1 MRHKM
6 TDEERVAIKISAL
19 ISDLRLD
26 IEKVGVYMARVGG
39 NVVNHRLDLLTEV
52 SQEERSNYDFRAI
65 HFTLF
70 YELVYPFSLF
80 A

>member
-6 TDEERVAIKISAL
+6 TDEERVAVKISAL

-52 SQEERSNYDFRAI
+52 SQEERSNHDIRAN
-65 HFTLF
+65 HYTLF
-70 YELVYPFSLF
+70 
-80 A
+80 

>member
-6 TDEERVAIKISAL
+6 TDEERVAVKISAL

-26 IEKVGVYMARVGG
+26 IEKIGVYMARVGG

-52 SQEERSNYDFRAI
+52 AQQERSNHDIRAN
-65 HFTLF
+65 HYTLF
-70 YELVYPFSLF
+70 
-80 A
+80 

>member
-1 MRHKM
+1 MKHRI
-6 TDEERVAIKISAL
+6 TDEERVAVKISAL

-52 SQEERSNYDFRAI
+52 AQQERSNHDIRAN
-65 HFTLF
+65 HYTLF
-70 YELVYPFSLF
+70 
-80 A
+80 

>member
-6 TDEERVAIKISAL
+6 TDEERVAVKISAL

-52 SQEERSNYDFRAI
+52 AQQERSSHDIRAN
-65 HFTLF
+65 HYTLF
-70 YELVYPFSLF
+70 
-80 A
+80 

>member
-1 MRHKM
+1 MRNKM
-6 TDEERVAIKISAL
+6 TDEEKVALRISAL

-52 SQEERSNYDFRAI
+52 AQQERSNHDIRRNHY
-65 HFTLF
+65 TLF
-70 YELVYPFSLF
+70 
-80 A
+80 

>member
-1 MRHKM
+1 MRHKI
-6 TDEERVAIKISAL
+6 TDEEKVAMKISAL

-52 SQEERSNYDFRAI
+52 AQEERSNHDIRAN
-65 HFTLF
+65 HYTLF
-70 YELVYPFSLF
+70 
-80 A
+80 

>member
-1 MRHKM
+1 MRNKM
-6 TDEERVAIKISAL
+6 TDEEKVALRISAL

-52 SQEERSNYDFRAI
+52 AQQERSDHDIRAN
-65 HFTLF
+65 HYTLF
-70 YELVYPFSLF
+70 
-80 A
+80 

>member
-6 TDEERVAIKISAL
+6 TDEERVAVKISAL

-52 SQEERSNYDFRAI
+52 SQEE
-65 HFTLF
+65 
-70 YELVYPFSLF
+70 
-80 A
+80 

>member
-6 TDEERVAIKISAL
+6 TDEERVAVKISAL

-52 SQEERSNYDFRAI
+52 AQQERSNHDIRAN
-65 HFTLF
+65 HYTLF
-70 YELVYPFSLF
+70 
-80 A
+80 

>member
-1 MRHKM
+1 MRNKM
-6 TDEERVAIKISAL
+6 TDEEKVALRISAL

-52 SQEERSNYDFRAI
+52 AKEERQGHDIRANQYK
-65 HFTLF
+65 LF
-70 YELVYPFSLF
+70 
-80 A
+80 

>member
-1 MRHKM
+1 MRNKM
-6 TDEERVAIKISAL
+6 TDEEKVALRISAL

-52 SQEERSNYDFRAI
+52 AQEERNAHDIRAN
-65 HFTLF
+65 HYTLF
-70 YELVYPFSLF
+70 
-80 A
+80 

>member
-6 TDEERVAIKISAL
+6 TDEERVAVKISAL

-52 SQEERSNYDFRAI
+52 AQEERSNHDIRAN
-65 HFTLF
+65 HYTLF
-70 YELVYPFSLF
+70 
-80 A
+80 